1 MSINHAKKQ
10 YLDGVRSGVPV
21 ILGFIPVGI
30 AYAVMAR
37 QTGLTVFET
46 ILMSICVF
54 AGASQMMVV
63 GMYAQDASIAA
74 MVLAVL
80 LQSFKSTIK

>member
-80 LQSFKSTIK
+80 LQSFKST